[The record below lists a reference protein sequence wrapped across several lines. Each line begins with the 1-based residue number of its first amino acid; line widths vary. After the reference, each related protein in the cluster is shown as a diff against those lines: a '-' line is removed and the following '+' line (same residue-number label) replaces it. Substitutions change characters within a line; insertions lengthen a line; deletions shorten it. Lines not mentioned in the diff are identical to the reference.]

1 MNKPGLKKN
10 TDNTNQKQAINDSIS
25 RGNIKQPFTSAQFQ
39 KVKNI
44 FEPSSKQSRVKKK
57 CSITSAQFQKIKK
70 VFETSSNQSVKGKAL
85 PNIHQTKM
93 PMPIP
98 SQPKGKQIQKKT
110 PEQIQKKSPEQIQK
124 KTPEQ
129 IQKKNDE
136 QIPKKTTEQIQ
147 KKTDE
152 QIQKKTTEQIQKKT
166 VEQQNFISPEK
177 EQKDPEEPLDIVR
190 GRTPTLMPVNV
201 LSSLPYSKYSQ
212 AEYSQQ
218 PFYNISG
225 YGFNSYSGTVKGY
238 NEDTTKVIL
247 NYPKDLIVN
256 NKKTSPHISYFGVFD
271 GHGGD
276 ACSNFLKDNLDSFIF
291 NSKYFPAQPIQAI
304 KDGFIAAENA
314 FMKQA
319 VDEKSN
325 KIDKSGSCACV
336 ILIINDTLYA
346 INLGDSRALLSS
358 NNGQTLRQITRDHKP
373 NDPIE
378 KERIE
383 NAGGQVYYA
392 NKIIVDGAPVVLKES
407 DYGEGFTFP
416 YRINPGG
423 MSVSFII

>member
-1 MNKPGLKKN
+1 
-10 TDNTNQKQAINDSIS
+10 
-25 RGNIKQPFTSAQFQ
+25 
-39 KVKNI
+39 
-44 FEPSSKQSRVKKK
+44 
-57 CSITSAQFQKIKK
+57 
-70 VFETSSNQSVKGKAL
+70 
-85 PNIHQTKM
+85 
-93 PMPIP
+93 MPIP
-98 SQPKGKQIQKKT
+98 NQPKGQQIEEKKT
-110 PEQIQKKSPEQIQK
+110 PEQIQKK
-124 KTPEQ
+124 TT
-129 IQKKNDE
+129 E
-136 QIPKKTTEQIQ
+136 QIPIKTTEQIQ

-152 QIQKKTTEQIQKKT
+152 QIQKKT
-166 VEQQNFISPEK
+166 VEQQNFISPEI

-201 LSSLPYSKYSQ
+201 LSNLPYSKYSH
-212 AEYSQQ
+212 AEYSKQ

-304 KDGFIAAENA
+304 KDAFIAAENA

-358 NNGQTLRQITRDHKP
+358 NSGQTLRQITRDHKP

-423 MSVSFII
+423 MSVSIIL

>member
-10 TDNTNQKQAINDSIS
+10 TDNTNQKQVTNDGIS

-98 SQPKGKQIQKKT
+98 NQPKGKQIQKKT
-110 PEQIQKKSPEQIQK
+110 PEQIQKK
-124 KTPEQ
+124 
-129 IQKKNDE
+129 
-136 QIPKKTTEQIQ
+136 
-147 KKTDE
+147 TD
-152 QIQKKTTEQIQKKT
+152 
-166 VEQQNFISPEK
+166 EQQNFISPEL
-177 EQKDPEEPLDIVR
+177 EHKDPEEPLDIVR

-218 PFYNISG
+218 PFYNISA

-336 ILIINDTLYA
+336 CLIINDTLYA

-423 MSVSFII
+423 MSVSFIL